1 MMFISKEAMEKIGAK
16 FVIDRIQ
23 TQTPYGNKAKKEM
36 KPYEIGQEED
46 LRQHLNIIEE
56 VTRLIGNHR
65 YTFVEIRNQ
74 FKKLK
79 DLSGSFERIQSG
91 EALSVPELFEIKS
104 LTIGIREIAGAMEGL
119 VWDVPASLKVERL
132 NEVEAL
138 LDPESQGI
146 NTFYLYDAY
155 SEELSSVRK
164 AIKKLDDEL
173 KFIGKEKRL
182 RVEDKLGIRVRPNG
196 EVTVSKENKE
206 MIHALEACEDLSY
219 SAETYMN
226 ITYRIREDERV
237 DAIQAQKEQL
247 IQEEDAENY
256 RVREMLSESLKDH
269 VDALIRNTGA
279 IGQFDLIIAKC
290 YFGIGFNCIKPTILD
305 TSSNRIFHLNIEKG
319 RHPAVE
325 ERLKREEKAYK
336 PVSIQVNEGVTC
348 ITGANMGGKTVTLK
362 MIGNLVWLAQMG
374 LFVPAESMSLSL
386 RNFIFVSIGDE
397 QDVDLGLST
406 FGGEIVKVSKA
417 VELSS
422 HQGLILIDEL
432 ARGTNPKEGYAISK
446 ALINQLKTRS
456 SITLITTHFDGL
468 ADADDVMHLQV
479 CGLQNVDFSKL
490 KNEIDDPEVGM
501 DILHDLMDY
510 RLKVIHNPQEVP
522 KDAVRIAHLMGLDQD
537 ILEDA
542 RSILNEFNRE
552 ESL

>member
-16 FVIDRIQ
+16 FVMDRIQ
-23 TQTPYGNKAKKEM
+23 TQTPYGNKAKKQM
-36 KPYEIGQEED
+36 KPYRIGEED
-46 LRQHLNIIEE
+46 ALRQQLNTIEK
-56 VTRLIGNHR
+56 VTDLIGNHR

-79 DLSGSFERIQSG
+79 DLSGSFERIQMG

-104 LTIGIREIAGAMEGL
+104 LTMSIREISGAISAL
-119 VWDVPASLKVERL
+119 VWDVPNSLKVERL
-132 NEVEAL
+132 KEVERL
-138 LDPESQGI
+138 LDPEQHGI

-155 SEELSSVRK
+155 SEALASIRK
-164 AIKKLDDEL
+164 AIKKLDDDL
-173 KFIGKEKRL
+173 RFIGKEKRL
-182 RVEDKLGIRVRPNG
+182 RIEDKLGIRIRPNG

-206 MIHALEACEDLSY
+206 LINALEGCEDLSY

-226 ITYRIREDERV
+226 VTYRIREDERV
-237 DAIQAQKEQL
+237 DAIQTQKEQL
-247 IQEEDAENY
+247 IQEEDAESY
-256 RVREMLSESLKDH
+256 RVREMLTQALMEH
-269 VDALIRNTGA
+269 VGALIRNTEA
-279 IGQFDLIIAKC
+279 IGALDLIIAKC
-290 YFGIGFNCIKPTILD
+290 YFGIGFDCVKPTIVD
-305 TSSNRIFHLNIEKG
+305 ASSSRVFHLNIEKG

-325 ERLKREEKAYK
+325 ERLKREDKAYK

-362 MIGNLVWLAQMG
+362 MIGSLVWLAQMG
-374 LFVPAESMSLSL
+374 LFVPAESMCLSL

-406 FGGEIVKVSKA
+406 FGAEVIKVSKA
-417 VELSS
+417 VELSM

-446 ALINQLKTRS
+446 ALINQLKLRN

-479 CGLQNVDFSKL
+479 CGLQNVDFTKL
-490 KNEIDDPEVGM
+490 KSEIDDPEVGM
-501 DILHDLMDY
+501 NILHELMDY
-510 RLKVIHNPQEVP
+510 RLKVIRSPQEVP
-522 KDAVRIAHLMGLDQD
+522 KDAVRIAHLMGLDQS

-542 RSILNEFNRE
+542 RNILNEFNRDE
-552 ESL
+552 